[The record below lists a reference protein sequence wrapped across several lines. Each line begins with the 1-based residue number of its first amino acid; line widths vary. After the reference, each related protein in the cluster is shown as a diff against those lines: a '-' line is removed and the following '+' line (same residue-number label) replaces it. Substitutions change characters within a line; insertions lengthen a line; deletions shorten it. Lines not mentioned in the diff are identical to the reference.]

1 MSQKNLFTKSAL
13 AAAVAIISSNVYAAG
28 FQLNEFSSVG
38 LGRAYSG
45 EGAMA
50 DSAASASRNPATM
63 MMFDRPT
70 ISAGAVFINPDVDI
84 SGTSPSG
91 ASLDAK
97 NIAPTAWVP
106 NLHYVHPLNEQWA
119 VGGSVVSNYGLSTEF
134 SDSYPAGSV
143 GGKTDLTTLNL
154 SLNAAYRLNQNFSF
168 GLGVDAVY
176 ADAEISR
183 TAGDLPLLIAGQGLQ
198 TGQLTPQQAA
208 QIASIPAN
216 TQITHLEGTKWG
228 YGWHAG
234 ILYQVDDN
242 NRYGFTYRSKIKIDF
257 DGDYRSNLPA
267 QFNPLL
273 GPVGL
278 PVGTSGQTVPGS
290 LELNLP
296 EMWEVSGYNKV
307 AAQWAIH
314 YSMAYTSWSQFQE
327 LRAVDNNGQTLFQ
340 KHEGFRDAYRMALGT
355 TYFYDD
361 NWTFRTGVAFDQT
374 PVPAA
379 NRSISI
385 PDQNRTWLSAGT
397 TYAFN
402 KDASV
407 DVGIA
412 YMHGQKVT
420 INEGPYTFESEGSA
434 WLYGAN
440 FNYRF

>member
-13 AAAVAIISSNVYAAG
+13 AVAVAIISSNVYAAG

-50 DSAASASRNPATM
+50 DSAASGSRNPATM
-63 MMFDRPT
+63 MMFARPSV
-70 ISAGAVFINPDVDI
+70 SAGAVFINPNVDI

-91 ASLDAK
+91 ANLDAK

-106 NLHYVHPLNEQWA
+106 NLHYIQPLNEQWA

-134 SDSYPAGSV
+134 SDSYPAGPY
-143 GGKTDLTTLNL
+143 GGKTELTTVNLNL
-154 SLNAAYRLNQNFSF
+154 SAAYRLNQHFSF
-168 GLGVDAVY
+168 GLGFDAVN
-176 ADAEISR
+176 ADAKLER
-183 TAGDLPLLIAGQGLQ
+183 HAGESGALLG
-198 TGQLTPQQAA
+198 
-208 QIASIPAN
+208 IPAT
-216 TQITHLEGTKWG
+216 TQISKLEGNRWG
-228 YGWHAG
+228 YGWNAG
-234 ILYQVDDN
+234 LLYEVDEN
-242 NRYGFTYRSKIKIDF
+242 NRYGFTYRSKVKISF
-257 DGDYRSNLPA
+257 DGDYSSDLPSSLNPA
-267 QFNPLL
+267 QART
-273 GPVGL
+273 GL
-278 PVGTSGQTVPGS
+278 PWGTNGSTIPGS
-290 LELNLP
+290 LDLNLP

-307 AAQWAIH
+307 APQWAMH

-327 LRAVDNNGQTLFQ
+327 LRATGNDGQTLFL

-361 NWTFRTGVAFDQT
+361 NWTFRTGVAFDQS

-385 PDQNRTWLSAGT
+385 PDQNRTWFSVGT

-407 DVGIA
+407 DFGLA

-420 INEGPYTFESEGSA
+420 INEGPYTFDSEGSA
-434 WLYGAN
+434 WLSGAN
-440 FNYRF
+440 FNYSF

>member
-13 AAAVAIISSNVYAAG
+13 AVAVAIISSNVYAAG

-63 MMFDRPT
+63 MMFDRPSL
-70 ISAGAVFINPDVDI
+70 SAGAVFINPNVDI
-84 SGTSPSG
+84 TGQSPTG

-106 NLHYVHPLNEQWA
+106 NLHYIQPLNEQWA

-134 SDSYPAGSV
+134 NDGYTAGPY
-143 GGKTDLTTLNL
+143 GGKTDLTTINLNL
-154 SLNAAYRLNQNFSF
+154 SAAYRLNQYFSF
-168 GLGVDAVY
+168 GLGFDAVN
-176 ADAEISR
+176 ADAKLER
-183 TAGDLPLLIAGQGLQ
+183 YAGESGALLG
-198 TGQLTPQQAA
+198 
-208 QIASIPAN
+208 IPAN
-216 TQITHLEGTKWG
+216 TQISKLEGNRWG
-228 YGWHAG
+228 YGWNAG
-234 ILYQVDDN
+234 LLYQIDEN
-242 NRYGFTYRSKIKIDF
+242 NRYGFTYRSKVKISF
-257 DGDYRSNLPA
+257 DGDYSSQLPSALNPAQSRTNLPW
-267 QFNPLL
+267 
-273 GPVGL
+273 
-278 PVGTSGQTVPGS
+278 GTDGRTIPGS
-290 LELNLP
+290 LDLNLP
-296 EMWEVSGYNKV
+296 EMWEISGYNKV
-307 AAQWAIH
+307 APQWAIH
-314 YSMAYTSWSQFQE
+314 YSMAYNSWSQFQE
-327 LRAVDNNGQTLFQ
+327 LKATGNDGQTLFY

-361 NWTFRTGVAFDQT
+361 NWTFRTGIAFDQS

-385 PDQNRTWLSAGT
+385 PDQNRTWLSLGT

-407 DVGIA
+407 DVGLA
-412 YMHGQKVT
+412 YMHGQRVT
-420 INEGPYTFESEGSA
+420 IHEGSYTFNSEGTA
-434 WLYGAN
+434 WLSGAN

>member
-13 AAAVAIISSNVYAAG
+13 AVAVAIISSNVYAAG

-70 ISAGAVFINPDVDI
+70 LSAGAVFINPNVDI
-84 SGTSPSG
+84 SGKSPTG

-106 NLHYVHPLNEQWA
+106 NLHYIQPLNEQWA
-119 VGGSVVSNYGLSTEF
+119 VSGSVISNYGLATEF
-134 SDSYPAGSV
+134 SDSYTAGPY
-143 GGKTDLTTLNL
+143 GGKTDLTTINLNL
-154 SLNAAYRLNQNFSF
+154 STAYRLNQNFSF
-168 GLGVDAVY
+168 GLGFNAVN
-176 ADAEISR
+176 ADAKLER
-183 TAGDLPLLIAGQGLQ
+183 RAGESLLSK
-198 TGQLTPQQAA
+198 
-208 QIASIPAN
+208 SIHAN
-216 TQITHLEGTKWG
+216 TKISKLEGNRWG
-228 YGWHAG
+228 YGWNAG
-234 ILYQVDDN
+234 LLYEIDEN
-242 NRYGFTYRSKIKIDF
+242 NRYGFTYRSKVKISF
-257 DGDYRSNLPA
+257 DGDYSSDLPSAFNQA
-267 QFNPLL
+267 QS
-273 GPVGL
+273 VTGL
-278 PVGTSGQTVPGS
+278 PWGTNGNTIPGS
-290 LELNLP
+290 LDLNLP

-307 AAQWAIH
+307 APQWAIH
-314 YSMAYTSWSQFQE
+314 YSMAYNTWSQFQE
-327 LRAVDNNGQTLFQ
+327 LKATGNNGQTLFY

-361 NWTFRTGVAFDQT
+361 NWTFRTGVAFDQS

-385 PDQNRTWLSAGT
+385 PDQNRTWFSLGT

-407 DVGIA
+407 DVGLA
-412 YMHGQKVT
+412 YMHGQRVT
-420 INEGPYTFESEGSA
+420 IREGSYTFDSEGTA
-434 WLYGAN
+434 WLSGAN
-440 FNYRF
+440 FNYSF